1 LLFSA
6 MERIFC
12 HSIFF
17 LSVCQVAEGSHFVFN
32 GVVRGVVNGCVCGS
46 GFTEYVYLNFVV
58 LSDEK

>member
-17 LSVCQVAEGSHFVFN
+17 LSV
-32 GVVRGVVNGCVCGS
+32 VRGNDIILFVKYWKAAFCVEWG
-46 GFTEYVYLNFVV
+46 
-58 LSDEK
+58 D